1 MINNAEPRG
10 NERHAIGDVEQS
22 RTFTDATNSVMPGI
36 QKQQAKQH
44 RTYAKYMVRAL
55 QATGRG
61 IVAAVNWVDQ
71 KGPFVTA
78 LATAVIAVLTGIY
91 VHYSSAQWKAMRDQ
105 LPLLQKSADAADSA
119 ARIANRNADD
129 SERFFRLQNRP
140 FITVSKLEQTTPLE
154 SGDSRISLSTHN
166 SGRTPALKLRI
177 FSGVFIGNKAIKLNS
192 AHRSEAVI
200 ASDKETTN
208 TYTLSLNETDAK
220 VVMSGS
226 ELVFKGTIQYT
237 DIFKEW
243 HSTTFCARYF
253 PKEKNYK
260 YCENRNDVE

>member
-1 MINNAEPRG
+1 MTPKLKTFAVWLVIPYLAAA
-10 NERHAIGDVEQS
+10 AIISASLLYRDHEL
-22 RTFTDATNSVMPGI
+22 P
-36 QKQQAKQH
+36 
-44 RTYAKYMVRAL
+44 
-55 QATGRG
+55 
-61 IVAAVNWVDQ
+61 
-71 KGPFVTA
+71 
-78 LATAVIAVLTGIY
+78 IARLRLFLLV
-91 VHYSSAQWKAMRDQ
+91 SDQ